1 MCSAE
6 IGNQPTQ
13 FGYHPK
19 YISARLKE
27 ETGMSFKQ
35 IQTRERLRLVCERL
49 VQTDE
54 PIHCIATSCG
64 FTNMTAFYRVFSD
77 RYDMTPL
84 QYRKQGEQ

>member
-1 MCSAE
+1 
-6 IGNQPTQ
+6 
-13 FGYHPK
+13 
-19 YISARLKE
+19 
-27 ETGMSFKQ
+27 MSFKQ

-49 VQTDE
+49 VQTDK